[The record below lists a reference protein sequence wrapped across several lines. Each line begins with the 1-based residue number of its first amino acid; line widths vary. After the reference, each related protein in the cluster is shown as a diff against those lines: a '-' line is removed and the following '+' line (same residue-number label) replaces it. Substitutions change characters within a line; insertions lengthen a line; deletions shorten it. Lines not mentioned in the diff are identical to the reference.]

1 MVEKEIKGYLYNHTK
16 QKFLEIYTYN
26 HLSHIKSG
34 IEKLA
39 LKHGFKITKKEQSD
53 KVNGLTRYYIF
64 YDNYDLIKS
73 LYNELNNDLKI
84 KSITYYDSIKVVR
97 TLLKNAFR

>member
-1 MVEKEIKGYLYNHTK
+1 MVEKQINGYLYNHTK
-16 QKFLEIYTYN
+16 QKFLEIYIYN
-26 HLSHIKSG
+26 HLGHIKHNLEN
-34 IEKLA
+34 IAAKY
-39 LKHGFKITKKEQSD
+39 GFKITKKEQAD

-73 LYNELNNDLKI
+73 LYSELNNDLKI

-97 TLLKNAFR
+97 TLLKNQFR